1 MTRTRIAF
9 MSISLALVLSVAGFL
24 VAGKG
29 DTDGLYRAL
38 GNLAEVV
45 YLIQNDYVD
54 ELDPELLS
62 MALDAGIV
70 ESIDRW
76 AAVLPSNTADVYRE
90 LVVAPPAFGLA
101 LATRI
106 GSAAVRQAI
115 AGSPAAATDLEAWEV
130 IERVDGVNTR
140 GRPLWQLR
148 MELREKE
155 AAGESV
161 TLTVVDRRVDERR
174 EVVLEPVQWSPTIA
188 LIETLDIAG
197 VLEIDSLPKGA
208 ADRISELIP
217 DEGPLVIDL
226 RSLAWGLETEA
237 VAVADLF
244 VDEGLLVGWEGRRAG
259 AQNYSATP
267 GAVTRQPPVVL
278 VGPETEGV
286 GEILAAA
293 LKRTGSTV
301 VGERTIGHAPHM
313 RFIEDDDTTLWIPVG
328 NWLRPDGSAI
338 SENGIEPDEIVE
350 LPDPESEED
359 PVLDRALEILGQP
372 LEKAA

>member
-9 MSISLALVLSVAGFL
+9 MSVSLVVVLLFAGLL
-24 VAGKG
+24 VAGRG
-29 DTDGLYRAL
+29 DTDGLYKAL

-54 ELDPELLS
+54 ELNPELLS
-62 MALDAGIV
+62 MSLDAGIV

-76 AAVLPSNTADVYRE
+76 AAVLPADMTDVYRE
-90 LVVAPPAFGLA
+90 LVIAPPAFGLA

-148 MELREKE
+148 LELKEKE
-155 AAGESV
+155 TAGEVV

-188 LIETLDIAG
+188 LIDALDGAG
-197 VLEIDSLPKGA
+197 LLEIDSLPEGA
-208 ADRISELIP
+208 ADRIAELIP
-217 DEGPLVIDL
+217 DQGPLVIDL
-226 RSLAWGLETEA
+226 RSLAWGLESEA
-237 VAVADLF
+237 MAVADLF
-244 VDEGLLVGWEGRRAG
+244 VKEGLLASWEGRMAG
-259 AQNYSATP
+259 AQSYAATP
-267 GAVTRQPPVVL
+267 GSAVELPPLVL

-286 GEILAAA
+286 GEILAVA
-293 LKRTGSTV
+293 LKRAGSTL
-301 VGERTIGHAPHM
+301 VGGRTIGHAPHM
-313 RFIEDDDTTLWIPVG
+313 RFIEDEDTTLWIPVG
-328 NWLRPDGSAI
+328 NWLRVDGSAI
-338 SENGIEPDEIVE
+338 STNGIEPDEAVE
-350 LPDPESEED
+350 ASDPESEDD
-359 PVLDRALEILGQP
+359 PVLDRALEIVGQA

>member
-1 MTRTRIAF
+1 MTRTRIVF
-9 MSISLALVLSVAGFL
+9 MSVSLVVVLLFAGL
-24 VAGKG
+24 LAAGRG
-29 DTDGLYRAL
+29 ETDGLYKAL

-54 ELDPELLS
+54 ELNPEVLAMS
-62 MALDAGIV
+62 LDAGIV

-76 AAVLPSNTADVYRE
+76 AAVLPAETTDVYRE
-90 LVVAPPAFGLA
+90 LVKEPPAFGLA

-106 GSAAVRQAI
+106 GSAAVRQVI

-148 MELREKE
+148 LELKEKE
-155 AAGESV
+155 AAGEIV

-174 EVVLEPVQWSPTIA
+174 EVALEPTQWSPTIA
-188 LIETLDIAG
+188 TIRSFDGAE
-197 VLEIDSLPKGA
+197 VLEIDSLPTGA
-208 ADRISELIP
+208 ADRIAELIP
-217 DEGPLVIDL
+217 DEGPLVVDL
-226 RSLAWGLETEA
+226 RGLAWGLETEA
-237 VAVADLF
+237 ILVADLF
-244 VDEGLLVGWEGRRAG
+244 FEEGLLAGWEGRRAG
-259 AQNYSATP
+259 AQSYAATP
-267 GAVTRQPPVVL
+267 GTAIERPQVVL

-293 LKRTGSTV
+293 MKRAGSTA
-301 VGERTIGHAPHM
+301 VGVRTIGHAPHM

-328 NWLRPDGSAI
+328 NWLRSDGTAI
-338 SENGIEPDEIVE
+338 SDNGIEPDEEVVAS
-350 LPDPESEED
+350 DPESDSD
-359 PVLDRALEILGQP
+359 PVLDRALEIIAQP

>member
-1 MTRTRIAF
+1 MNRTRIAF
-9 MSISLALVLSVAGFL
+9 LSLSLACVLSFAGLL
-24 VAGKG
+24 VADRGN
-29 DTDGLYRAL
+29 TDGMYKAL

-54 ELDPELLS
+54 ELNPELLS
-62 MALDAGIV
+62 MSLDAGIV

-76 AAVLPSNTADVYRE
+76 AAVLPADKTDVYRE

-101 LATRI
+101 LAKRI

-148 MELREKE
+148 LELREKE
-155 AAGESV
+155 AAGEHV

-188 LIETLDIAG
+188 SIEVLDAANI
-197 VLEIDSLPKGA
+197 LEIDSLPKGA
-208 ADRISELIP
+208 VDRITELIP
-217 DEGPLVIDL
+217 DQGPLVIDL
-226 RSLAWGLETEA
+226 RSLAWGLEAEA

-244 VDEGLLVGWEGRRAG
+244 VEQGLLVGWEGRRAG
-259 AQNYSATP
+259 AQNFSATP
-267 GAVTRQPPVVL
+267 GAAVGQHPVVL
-278 VGPETEGV
+278 VGPDTEGV
-286 GEILAAA
+286 GEVLAAA
-293 LKRTGSTV
+293 LKRAGSTV
-301 VGERTIGHAPHM
+301 VGQRTIGHAPHM
-313 RFIEDDDTTLWIPVG
+313 RFIEDGDTTLWIPVG
-328 NWLRPDGSAI
+328 HWLRPDGTAI
-338 SENGIEPDEIVE
+338 SENGIEPDEPVE
-350 LPDPESEED
+350 TSDAEGEDD
-359 PVLDRALEILGQP
+359 PVLDRALEILSEP

>member
-9 MSISLALVLSVAGFL
+9 MSVSLVVVLLFAGLL
-24 VAGKG
+24 VAGRG
-29 DTDGLYRAL
+29 DTDGLYKAL

-54 ELDPELLS
+54 ELNPELLS
-62 MALDAGIV
+62 MSLDAGIV

-76 AAVLPSNTADVYRE
+76 AAVLPADMTDVYRE
-90 LVVAPPAFGLA
+90 LVIAPPAFGLA

-148 MELREKE
+148 LELKEKE
-155 AAGESV
+155 TAGEGV

-188 LIETLDIAG
+188 LIDALDSAG
-197 VLEIDSLPKGA
+197 LLEIDSLPEGA
-208 ADRISELIP
+208 ADRIAELIP
-217 DEGPLVIDL
+217 DQGPLVIDL
-226 RSLAWGLETEA
+226 RSLAWGLESEA
-237 VAVADLF
+237 MAVADLF
-244 VDEGLLVGWEGRRAG
+244 VKEGLLASWEGRLAG
-259 AQNYSATP
+259 AQSYAATLGSA
-267 GAVTRQPPVVL
+267 VEQPPLVL

-286 GEILAAA
+286 GEILAVA
-293 LKRTGSTV
+293 LKRAGSTL
-301 VGERTIGHAPHM
+301 VGGRTIGHAPHM
-313 RFIEDDDTTLWIPVG
+313 RFIEDEDTTLWIPVG
-328 NWLRPDGSAI
+328 NWLRVDGSAI
-338 SENGIEPDEIVE
+338 STNGIEPDEVVE
-350 LPDPESEED
+350 ASDPESEDD
-359 PVLDRALEILGQP
+359 PVLDRALEIVGQA